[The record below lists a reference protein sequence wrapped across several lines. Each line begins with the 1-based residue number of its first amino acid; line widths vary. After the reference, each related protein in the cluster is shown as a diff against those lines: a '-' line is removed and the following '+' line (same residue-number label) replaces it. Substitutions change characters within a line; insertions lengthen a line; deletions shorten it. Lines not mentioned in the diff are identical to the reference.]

1 MDSGIIDFVLAGEVD
16 RAYSQ
21 NLTDKAKPMLHRKI
35 HLLALNEDEIK
46 KLKATLKLEEPIAL

>member
-1 MDSGIIDFVLAGEVD
+1 
-16 RAYSQ
+16 
-21 NLTDKAKPMLHRKI
+21 MLHRKI